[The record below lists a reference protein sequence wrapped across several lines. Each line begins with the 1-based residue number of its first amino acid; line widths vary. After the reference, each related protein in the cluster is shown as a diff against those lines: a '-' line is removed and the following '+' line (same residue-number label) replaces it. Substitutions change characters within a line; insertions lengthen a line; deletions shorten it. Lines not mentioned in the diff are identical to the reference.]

1 MEYRRL
7 SEWTVNDVKQWG
19 NELKLPGNEDA
30 MFVNIIGENKLN
42 GKAMQYISWNM
53 LQPLVKKLSFGS
65 QIIIQN
71 ELPKLLQN
79 DKISTIP
86 PTSNTVNNSHNKD
99 IPEQNPYINS
109 MPKLEKNTSD
119 NMGKGNQ
126 IDAIL
131 SDAKDYVN
139 SMDLKDISSKF
150 SFNGSHAIPTSTQ
163 SVPINNHVFPYPTI
177 INSNNSNIPLFNHSP
192 INITPINS
200 ANNNIPSS
208 TNQIQLLTPSNKF
221 NANRVRKMED
231 IYDHNSNN
239 DDSKMVPIREKKRRK
254 KNGKGKN
261 ERKIIKFSR
270 AHVGRIV
277 TYIYREFYGFILYR
291 DIDTNKDNEIFF
303 HRQDMIPQ
311 TLRCHIGDRVLFDI
325 QVYRENGKIRKKA
338 INVVITE
345 KKDQQKPKQRKKRKQ
360 QKKQR
365 KTPQKAKETRMWRL
379 VRKKPSIKIEPV
391 MKG

>member
-79 DKISTIP
+79 DKISTIT
-86 PTSNTVNNSHNKD
+86 PTSNTVNNSNNNE

-109 MPKLEKNTSD
+109 MPKLEKNISD

-131 SDAKDYVN
+131 SDAKEYVN

-150 SFNGSHAIPTSTQ
+150 SFNGSHSIPTSTQ

-200 ANNNIPSS
+200 TNNNISSS
-208 TNQIQLLTPSNKF
+208 TNQVQLLTPLNKF
-221 NANRVRKMED
+221 NANRVSILDFYIFPQMFL
-231 IYDHNSNN
+231 YYC
-239 DDSKMVPIREKKRRK
+239 
-254 KNGKGKN
+254 
-261 ERKIIKFSR
+261 
-270 AHVGRIV
+270 
-277 TYIYREFYGFILYR
+277 YIY
-291 DIDTNKDNEIFF
+291 
-303 HRQDMIPQ
+303 M
-311 TLRCHIGDRVLFDI
+311 C
-325 QVYRENGKIRKKA
+325 
-338 INVVITE
+338 
-345 KKDQQKPKQRKKRKQ
+345 
-360 QKKQR
+360 
-365 KTPQKAKETRMWRL
+365 
-379 VRKKPSIKIEPV
+379 
-391 MKG
+391 